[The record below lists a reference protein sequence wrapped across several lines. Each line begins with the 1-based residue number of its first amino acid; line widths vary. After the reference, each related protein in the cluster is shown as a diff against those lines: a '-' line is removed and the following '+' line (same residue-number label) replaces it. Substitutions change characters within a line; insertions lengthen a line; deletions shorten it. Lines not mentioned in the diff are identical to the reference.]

1 MFAQFNFN
9 LSMVDAYESALPQ
22 VHPLRSV
29 EKQGGVEELVKRLRR
44 RFTPYLSPLSLHCL
58 CPVHPLGS
66 LEMLAVEKQLKGKDK
81 RKKKQVYNDT
91 AIEFLR
97 MKLP

>member
-1 MFAQFNFN
+1 
-9 LSMVDAYESALPQ
+9 
-22 VHPLRSV
+22 
-29 EKQGGVEELVKRLRR
+29 
-44 RFTPYLSPLSLHCL
+44 
-58 CPVHPLGS
+58 
-66 LEMLAVEKQLKGKDK
+66 MLAVEKQLKGKDK